1 MNNFKY
7 WLYNVDTTEVR
18 PLSEIREILIEEI
31 GEENFCDLVEIWND
45 EILAKKTERRRNF
58 SYRKK
63 QNEIPQS
70 YASNK
75 SINESDFIWFKCARN
90 QKLDFPISNQ
100 DVVRYM
106 YLATFIDYN
115 NRLIN
120 PHPTTVKH
128 RLTPMKYEDL
138 QNILKLS
145 PPETE
150 RLIQSL
156 LDNKLLTIKNDEYYI
171 SSKHF
176 SKGKLSAYILSK
188 EDNVCIKVF
197 IKVFRELYQK
207 TNSKSHKTLYHLIR
221 LIPYLNRPFNCLSQD
236 AFEDEFDKL
245 KTMSITEYG
254 SLEDMNITQTRK
266 SLDSLKEINIDEG
279 DKSECVIAM
288 ANVKHSKDRNK
299 TVFVNPHIFYSGK
312 DKRKIADIVSFNTNT
327 TTE

>member
-1 MNNFKY
+1 MNDFVWFKY
-7 WLYNVDTTEVR
+7 T
-18 PLSEIREILIEEI
+18 
-31 GEENFCDLVEIWND
+31 
-45 EILAKKTERRRNF
+45 
-58 SYRKK
+58 
-63 QNEIPQS
+63 Q
-70 YASNK
+70 
-75 SINESDFIWFKCARN
+75 N
-90 QKLDFPISNQ
+90 QKLDLPLSNQ

-120 PHPTTVKH
+120 PHPTTVKR

-145 PPETE
+145 PAETE
-150 RLIQSL
+150 RFIQSL
-156 LDNKLLTIKNDEYYI
+156 LDNKLLVIKDEEYYI
-171 SSKHF
+171 SNGHF
-176 SKGKLSAYILSK
+176 SKGRLNGYSASK
-188 EDNVCIKVF
+188 KDKGYIKVF
-197 IKVFRELYQK
+197 IKTFRELYQK
-207 TNSKSHKTLYHLIR
+207 TNLKSHKTLYHLIR

-266 SLDSLKEINIDEG
+266 SLNSLKEINIGEG

-288 ANVKHSKDRNK
+288 ANVKHSKDRKK